1 MGVPEEFNPKP
12 ATASV
17 PEWYK
22 ELPSYMG
29 GEKKP
34 TGDGATTGTI
44 KRCMPVFDALISG
57 YVLYTYTDVWVSQKD
72 GQPWYEWP
80 SFGPIQWHP

>member
-1 MGVPEEFNPKP
+1 MKITFTNTVGIPEEYSPKP

-29 GEKKP
+29 GEK
-34 TGDGATTGTI
+34 
-44 KRCMPVFDALISG
+44 
-57 YVLYTYTDVWVSQKD
+57 TYWCYLHSTKLRLLRFRRQN
-72 GQPWYEWP
+72 
-80 SFGPIQWHP
+80 I